1 MKIIASSDH
10 LLEEKEHLAM
20 DLGRNGYPDTFTRAS
35 STSRRH
41 TARDMREYPHFDG
54 STLCSWGERG
64 HFDMSVWP
72 LSGVLI

>member
-41 TARDMREYPHFDG
+41 TARDMREYP
-54 STLCSWGERG
+54 TL
-64 HFDMSVWP
+64 MVLP
-72 LSGVLI
+72 YVAGVSEDI